1 MLPKEEAD
9 KCCLLMH
16 TQPRDENGTDLPVVA
31 NTIAPDCKVYFSDRK
46 LEPNQLNWLYN
57 MADITINIASNE
69 GFGLGT
75 CESLMAGTPIT
86 VNVTGGLQDQCGF
99 RLNNKL
105 LTHKDYD
112 EIQSLHDDRKWA
124 SNPDLTWGD
133 WVKPVWPSNR
143 SMVGSIPTPYIFD
156 DRCRFDDVAQAMK
169 DWFDEGSDKRM
180 EYGMKGHEFVM
191 SDDAMMSAKAMSDN
205 FINHMETAFD
215 KWTPRK
221 RYTLFKA

>member
-1 MLPKEEAD
+1 
-9 KCCLLMH
+9 
-16 TQPRDENGTDLPVVA
+16 
-31 NTIAPDCKVYFSDRK
+31 
-46 LEPNQLNWLYN
+46 
-57 MADITINIASNE
+57 
-69 GFGLGT
+69 
-75 CESLMAGTPIT
+75 MAGTPIT
-86 VNVTGGLQDQCGF
+86 VNVSGGLQDLCGF

-143 SMVGSIPTPYIFD
+143 SMVGSIPTQYIFD

-180 EYGMKGHEFVM
+180 EYGMKGHDFVM
-191 SDDAMMSAKAMSDN
+191 SDDAMMSANAMSDK
-205 FINHMETAFD
+205 FINHMETACD